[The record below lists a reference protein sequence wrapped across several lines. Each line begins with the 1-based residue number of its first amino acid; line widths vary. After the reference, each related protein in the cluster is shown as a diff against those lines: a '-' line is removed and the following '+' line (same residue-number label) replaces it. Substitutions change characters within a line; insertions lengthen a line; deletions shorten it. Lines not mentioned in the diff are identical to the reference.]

1 MKWIP
6 ALLLFGGCLSAQIT
20 VNDLLKCNRNTE
32 VQHKEKEKQMV
43 NYPHASSMA
52 IGQEGWTLWLDKDEH
67 DKIYVPDNADVHR
80 GRGEYKVWVG
90 YEDAALANI
99 HVKRVAAG
107 FLVDCAFGATVSAYG
122 VDSADAGIPV
132 VGMFNSLEPKKSV
145 GKK

>member
-6 ALLLFGGCLSAQIT
+6 ALLLLSGCLSAQIT

-32 VQHKEKEKQMV
+32 VQHREKERQMV

-52 IGQEGWTLWLDKDEH
+52 IGQEGWTMRLGKDEH
-67 DKIYVPDNADVHR
+67 NKVYVSRNADVHR
-80 GRGEYKVWVG
+80 GRGEYKVWIG
-90 YEDAALANI
+90 YEDTIPANI

-107 FLVDCAFGATVSAYG
+107 FLIDCAFGATFSAFV